1 MVWDYFFIS
10 VDMQIQVSESVS
22 GNKNAIGTSRK
33 FKQSRKEFIF
43 KFMVKFANQ
52 CYSLNSPSCHQKER
66 ICTVNQDGQISVQQ
80 VIKADA
86 QPLMDTA
93 FKPDEGIIDCPEH

>member
-33 FKQSRKEFIF
+33 FK
-43 KFMVKFANQ
+43 
-52 CYSLNSPSCHQKER
+52 
-66 ICTVNQDGQISVQQ
+66 
-80 VIKADA
+80 
-86 QPLMDTA
+86 
-93 FKPDEGIIDCPEH
+93 